1 MPDGRYI
8 QGPVTVYK
16 HVDAQGNVTWK
27 LTQPGAPESYL
38 QSFWNIPGSPV
49 LSPALQDYAM
59 ELYKANL
66 QTT

>member
-1 MPDGRYI
+1 M
-8 QGPVTVYK
+8 V
-16 HVDAQGNVTWK
+16 ANGNVKWK
-27 LTQPGAPESYL
+27 IAPVGSESYL

-59 ELYKANL
+59 ELYTTNL